1 MKIYEVVGV
10 NYNKGTRK
18 KYTVAPGCTM
28 EYEDDAIDPIKGKKH
43 DKQKNKP
50 SADTELLE
58 HNPDTTRPGVTVKIT
73 PMEEKDLSGWQTV
86 SKKPT
91 RYEGELAERE
101 ELAQEETKHKQNMVG
116 QFYNKG
122 GYGYMPDPDDFKTT
136 K

>member
-1 MKIYEVVGV
+1 MIY
-10 NYNKGTRK
+10 K
-18 KYTVAPGCTM
+18 KNT
-28 EYEDDAIDPIKGKKH
+28 
-43 DKQKNKP
+43 P

>member
-1 MKIYEVVGV
+1 MKIYEVVGI

-28 EYEDDAIDPIKGKKH
+28 EYEDEEIDPIRGKKH
-43 DKQKNKP
+43 DIQKSTP

-58 HNPDTTRPGVTVKIT
+58 HRSDTTRPGVTVKIT
-73 PMEEKDLSGWQTV
+73 PMEEKDLNGWQTV

-91 RYEGELAERE
+91 RYKGELAERE
-101 ELAQEETKHKQNMVG
+101 ELAQEETKRKQKMIG

-122 GYGYMPDPDDFKTT
+122 GYGYMPDPDDFKTI

>member
-28 EYEDDAIDPIKGKKH
+28 EYEDDAVDPIKGKKH

-73 PMEEKDLSGWQTV
+73 PMEKKDLSGWQTV

-91 RYEGELAERE
+91 RYKGELAERE
-101 ELAQEETKHKQNMVG
+101 ELAQEVTKRKI
-116 QFYNKG
+116 K
-122 GYGYMPDPDDFKTT
+122 KI